1 MDKKKKKS
9 NIYHLF
15 FFHITHQLYS
25 FHETCTEQTSELCFT
40 LRKRRQITHSAKKCT
55 THTFWGRPRFGW
67 DFSFCLFLKQFLP
80 HPTHVMFSTCSSWPL
95 NRRRRRCSGN
105 DQSNLWQQ
113 QLQTI
118 YSTPTF
124 KTMLKEWSGVGVGG
138 GLDLSTVCSVLDWGP
153 GSLQAQSC
161 FQWFCFLTERK
172 WPACMS
178 RH

>member
-1 MDKKKKKS
+1 MFYITKKKTNHSFRQKMHNTHILGKAPFWVG
-9 NIYHLF
+9 LF
-15 FFHITHQLYS
+15 VL
-25 FHETCTEQTSELCFT
+25 
-40 LRKRRQITHSAKKCT
+40 
-55 THTFWGRPRFGW
+55 
-67 DFSFCLFLKQFLP
+67 LFLKQFLP

-124 KTMLKEWSGVGVGG
+124 KTMLKEWSGVGVGVGG